1 MQDIGIPKIDRLIF
15 ALLNIILIVDAINGF
30 FINSLNHLP
39 IAQLYKLTL
48 ITFFLIRLF
57 QQKKVILIFG
67 SLIYI
72 IFFVIFYIIETD
84 GVLIL
89 ETLIHLS
96 KFYFTFLS
104 FFYFKNILNKNS
116 PAYFKLIKNVFYIN
130 FFVLVV
136 SIVLGNFGYGFSSYE
151 NEGVG
156 SKGYFGGANDLG
168 ACLFIIFSFIYF
180 QLFYNKVSIIY
191 KSLVSIL
198 LLIVSILL
206 STKLAI
212 LSTLMSFYYIS
223 KMFKDNLDNSFI
235 YKIFQI
241 IRKSII
247 LVFLTILII
256 YGVKSVGI
264 LDKWSN
270 NFELSTDGIIYLLTS
285 GRSVYFELKFA
296 DYLNSNF
303 LQILFGM
310 GGDRTAELD
319 FLDSLMNY
327 GIIGSILVYS
337 FLIKLYFN
345 AKKFKSYTHYP
356 YAVLVLY
363 INIVLAIVSFIAGHV
378 IFSAMAGI
386 FISLINSLV
395 FVKMNKSNG

>member
-30 FINSLNHLP
+30 FINSLNHLT
-39 IAQLYKLTL
+39 ISQLYKLTL
-48 ITFFLIRLF
+48 ITLFLIRLF
-57 QQKKVILIFG
+57 QQKKLILIFG

-72 IFFVIFYIIETD
+72 IFFVIFYIVETD

-136 SIVLGNFGYGFSSYE
+136 SIILGNFGYGFSSYE

-191 KSLVSIL
+191 KFLVSIL

-212 LSTLMSFYYIS
+212 ISTLMSFYFIS

-247 LVFLTILII
+247 LVFLTFLII

-296 DYLNSNF
+296 DYINSNF

-327 GIIGSILVYS
+327 GVIGSILVYS

-395 FVKMNKSNG
+395 FVKMNKFNG

>member
-1 MQDIGIPKIDRLIF
+1 MQNKVIPKIDRLIF

-39 IAQLYKLTL
+39 IAQLYKLAL
-48 ITFFLIRLF
+48 ITLFLIRLI
-57 QQKKVILIFG
+57 QQKKIILIIG

-84 GVLIL
+84 GALIL

-104 FFYFKNILNKNS
+104 FFYFKSIINKNS
-116 PAYFKLIKNVFYIN
+116 LVYFKLIKNVFYFN
-130 FFVLVV
+130 FFVLVI
-136 SIVLGNFGYGFSSYE
+136 SIILGNFGYGFSSYE

-168 ACLFIIFSFIYF
+168 ACLFIFFSFIYF
-180 QLFYNKVSIIY
+180 QLFYYKVSIFY
-191 KSLVSIL
+191 KILVSSF

-212 LSTLMSFYYIS
+212 LSTLMSFYFIS
-223 KMFKDNLDNSFI
+223 KMFKDNLYNSFI
-235 YKIFQI
+235 YKILKI
-241 IRKSII
+241 IRNFII
-247 LVFLTILII
+247 LVSLIILII

-270 NFELSTDGIIYLLTS
+270 NFELSTDGVIFLLTS
-285 GRSVYFELKFA
+285 GRNVYFELKFTE
-296 DYLNSNF
+296 YINSNF

-310 GGDRTAELD
+310 GGNRTAELD

-327 GIIGSILVYS
+327 GVIGSILVYT

-345 AKKFKSYTHYP
+345 AKKYKSYTHYP
-356 YAVLVLY
+356 YAVLVFY

-395 FVKMNKSNG
+395 FVKINESNG